1 MQNERN
7 NSHGIFIENKKQK
20 ANDQSNSKRQREW
33 GSDRFKEDEARNN
46 SRIEEGR
53 WLSFFHIYFGTAFLF
68 TVSVF

>member
-1 MQNERN
+1 MA
-7 NSHGIFIENKKQK
+7 FLLKTKQK

-33 GSDRFKEDEARNN
+33 GSDKFKEDEARNN

-68 TVSVF
+68 TVSIF

>member
-1 MQNERN
+1 MA
-7 NSHGIFIENKKQK
+7 FLLKTKQK

-33 GSDRFKEDEARNN
+33 GSDKFKEDEARNN